1 MFDIEHRANYDPT
14 LVFQRAHGQQEFE
27 HREQMLRLELQRP
40 SSEKAIQTRGPTL
53 GFEGNL
59 PTSQG
64 TVVSKDIS
72 KSENAGPERGK
83 SGAPYLRFTYTIE
96 VHNAV
101 STRDYHSSSFC
112 LSSPV
117 TPILPQTTDSHYT
130 IFIKYQSHCYYPYN
144 KHALLMDDG
153 ERASGVSA
161 QRHVRAGCSGFA
173 PWRTGKVM
181 DQHKV
186 GFPLVFYQSKG

>member
-1 MFDIEHRANYDPT
+1 MLDIEHRANFGAT

-53 GFEGNL
+53 GLEGNL

-64 TVVSKDIS
+64 TVASKDIS

-117 TPILPQTTDSHYT
+117 TPILPHIIT
-130 IFIKYQSHCYYPYN
+130 IKHQSHCDYPYN
-144 KHALLMDDG
+144 KHAFLMNDG

-161 QRHVRAGCSGFA
+161 QRHVRAGCSGFT
-173 PWRTGKVM
+173 PWRTGEVM

-186 GFPLVFYQSKG
+186 GLPMVS